1 VSRVSKPA
9 LPLSIYEEQNVFK
22 LYALDVGL
30 LGAMANTDSSLI
42 LIKSDLIAEFNGG
55 LAEQFILQQTKSKRI
70 DPIYYH
76 STDDS
81 RLELD
86 FLIQS
91 EGRLLPIEVKS
102 GESVR
107 SNSLSALLQNTPGL
121 QAIRYSMRPYKE
133 QASLTN
139 VPLYAV

>member
-1 VSRVSKPA
+1 MKS
-9 LPLSIYEEQNVFK
+9 EQ
-22 LYALDVGL
+22 
-30 LGAMANTDSSLI
+30 
-42 LIKSDLIAEFNGG
+42 
-55 LAEQFILQQTKSKRI
+55 I

-91 EGRLLPIEVKS
+91 KGRLLPIEVKS

-107 SNSLSALLQNTPGL
+107 SNSLSTFLQNTPGL
-121 QAIRYSMRPYKE
+121 RAIRYSMLPYKE
-133 QASLTN
+133 QNALTN
-139 VPLYAV
+139 MPLYAV

>member
-1 VSRVSKPA
+1 MPEG
-9 LPLSIYEEQNVFK
+9 PVFTK
-22 LYALDVGL
+22 NAHCLRFLHIICRKMLFSAD
-30 LGAMANTDSSLI
+30 
-42 LIKSDLIAEFNGG
+42 FNGG
-55 LAEQFILQQTKSKRI
+55 LAEQFILQQMKSKQI

-91 EGRLLPIEVKS
+91 DGCLLPIEVKS

-107 SNSLSALLQNTPGL
+107 LNSLSMLLQKTPGL
-121 QAIRYSMRPYKE
+121 RAIRYSLRPYKE
-133 QASLTN
+133 QNFLTN
-139 VPLYAV
+139 IPLYAV

>member
-1 VSRVSKPA
+1 
-9 LPLSIYEEQNVFK
+9 
-22 LYALDVGL
+22 
-30 LGAMANTDSSLI
+30 M
-42 LIKSDLIAEFNGG
+42 
-55 LAEQFILQQTKSKRI
+55 KSKRI
-70 DPIYYH
+70 EPIYYH

-107 SNSLSALLQNTPGL
+107 SNSLSTLLQNTPGL